1 MKTLFILVIF
11 VCASCKIAPQDTMKI
26 KQENFAVQ
34 KTEKEW
40 KVQLTE
46 EEYHVLWKEQLTEEE
61 YRVLRQK
68 GTEYPFTGKYNDFY
82 EKGNYYCAACGEL
95 LFTSESKFK
104 SGCGWPSFSDIAEEK
119 HILLKKDTSHGMLRT
134 EVLCANCG
142 GHLGHVFND
151 GPPPSYLRYCI
162 NSVSVKFRAE

>member
-1 MKTLFILVIF
+1 MKSEIYPL
-11 VCASCKIAPQDTMKI
+11 K
-26 KQENFAVQ
+26 
-34 KTEKEW
+34 KTEQEW
-40 KVQLTE
+40 RTQLT
-46 EEYHVLWKEQLTEEE
+46 VEQ

-68 GTEYPFTGKYNDFY
+68 GTERPFTGKYDNFY
-82 EKGNYYCAACGEL
+82 EKGNYYCAACSHL
-95 LFTSESKFK
+95 LFTSDSKFK

-119 HILLKKDTSHGMLRT
+119 NIVLEKDTSLGMIRT

-162 NSVSVKFRAE
+162 NSVSVEFREK

>member
-1 MKTLFILVIF
+1 MKTLFMIAMLVLG
-11 VCASCKIAPQDTMKI
+11 SCHTQQKHTSKMKSEI
-26 KQENFAVQ
+26 YPLK
-34 KTEKEW
+34 KTEQEW
-40 KVQLTE
+40 RTQLT
-46 EEYHVLWKEQLTEEE
+46 VEQ

-68 GTEYPFTGKYNDFY
+68 GTERPFTGKYDNFY
-82 EKGNYYCAACGEL
+82 EKGNYYCAACSHL
-95 LFTSESKFK
+95 LFTSDSKFK

-119 HILLKKDTSHGMLRT
+119 NIVLEKDTSLGMIRT

-162 NSVSVKFRAE
+162 NSVSVEFREK

>member
-1 MKTLFILVIF
+1 MIAMMVLGSCHTQQKDTKNMKE
-11 VCASCKIAPQDTMKI
+11 
-26 KQENFAVQ
+26 ENYPVQ
-34 KTEKEW
+34 KTEAQW
-40 KVQLTE
+40 RE
-46 EEYHVLWKEQLTEEE
+46 ELSGEQ

-68 GTEYPFTGKYNDFY
+68 GTERPFTGEYNDFY
-82 EKGNYYCAACGEL
+82 EKGNYHCAACRHL

-119 HILLKKDTSHGMLRT
+119 NIVLKRDTSHGMIRT

-162 NSVSVKFRAE
+162 NSVSVEFWKE

>member
-1 MKTLFILVIF
+1 M
-11 VCASCKIAPQDTMKI
+11 

-40 KVQLTE
+40 K
-46 EEYHVLWKEQLTEEE
+46 EQLSEQE
-61 YRVLRQK
+61 YYVLRQK
-68 GTEYPFTGKYNDFY
+68 GTERPFTGKYNDFY

-104 SGCGWPSFSDIAEEK
+104 SGCGWPSFSDIANEK
-119 HILLKKDTSHGMLRT
+119 HIILKKDTSHGMIRT

-162 NSVSVKFRAE
+162 NSVAVKFREGNIENQ